1 MLNALGN
8 CEVNFRGLAT
18 LGLIV
23 LSHLVLP
30 SYANG
35 TSRRTLSGCVRGD
48 GCSQCPEAHYKKME
62 DGSLMCC
69 PSCAPATLYH
79 GDYPSDWCVCR
90 MDGDKKVASPRTI
103 TFPDQPQ
110 AQRDPVTLSSRGES
124 GKVIVSPG
132 PGTNTQYILNP
143 GDRVGSSSSVTSVPS
158 GIQQAL
164 SLLADTVESLHA
176 RISRLEEILLS
187 NQDQRGSESV
197 DRVGVVTQESTLQ
210 QQHSSC
216 TNTNF
221 TRVGQ
226 RCYYSSATHDYR
238 TVWQD
243 ARTACTAMGAKLA
256 EPLTRAE
263 FIDLTQHMALMST
276 STGFSYWLGG
286 LYPGVSWLWA
296 YAGEKVPL
304 NSMYWTGEDAAGNRV
319 NPGDTTHGRC
329 LAFSYLIRAAS
340 YFFAADECGFE
351 KFFMCELLE
360 QGA

>member
-35 TSRRTLSGCVRGD
+35 TSRRTLN
-48 GCSQCPEAHYKKME
+48 
-62 DGSLMCC
+62 
-69 PSCAPATLYH
+69 
-79 GDYPSDWCVCR
+79 
-90 MDGDKKVASPRTI
+90 GDKKVASPRTI